1 LGIDLSPGANNN
13 QAAPVLLS
21 VQARPQGIQ
30 VYGTLTSIPK
40 TSFTLEFYASS
51 ASNDSGRVYLGSLTV
66 KTNSSGYTAFTF
78 FGPLPPTGADF
89 ITATAT
95 DPNNNTSEF
104 SNAVS

>member
-1 LGIDLSPGANNN
+1 MPCSTKR
-13 QAAPVLLS
+13 
-21 VQARPQGIQ
+21 ARKNAHHLPH
-30 VYGTLTSIPK
+30 
-40 TSFTLEFYASS
+40 TSFTLDFYAST
-51 ASNDSGRVYLGSLTV
+51 AANDSGQIYLGSLTV

-78 FGPLPPTGADF
+78 FGPLPPTGFDF